1 LTGGCGHGDP
11 GRRKPTKESAVTAA
25 PARPTA
31 RPGIWLTRDDCDLD
45 AFRAVVEV
53 ATDPADH
60 PYADRVERGVP
71 FYGDTLA
78 ADVATAEGRRA
89 VQAELAHTLMH
100 GPGIAVFTRAFAP
113 AVVDRASAVIT
124 ALIEEQKARGVQTGD
139 HFAAPGSNDRLWSAL
154 EKLAVADPGAFADY
168 YANDVVNLV
177 SVAWLGPNYQIV
189 SDPNVVNPGGTAQ
202 KAHRDYHLGFMDLDL
217 AAQFPAHVHRL
228 SPVLTLQ
235 GAVAHVDM
243 PVGTGPTMY
252 LPHSQKYEPGYLA
265 VGLPEFQEYFERHHV
280 QLPLG
285 KGDAVF
291 FNPALL
297 HGAGTNRTTDVR
309 RMANLL
315 QVSSAFG
322 RAMGTVDTE
331 RVAAAVYP
339 TLRARRAAG
348 ASDGDLRNVVAA
360 AAEGYPFP
368 TNLDRDKP
376 VGALVPESQAQ
387 LVWRALE
394 LDWDEATLA
403 AELAAQT
410 LRRRSSLTG

>member
-1 LTGGCGHGDP
+1 M
-11 GRRKPTKESAVTAA
+11 TAA
-25 PARPTA
+25 PARSRA
-31 RPGIWLTRDDCDLD
+31 WLTRDDCDLD
-45 AFRAVVEV
+45 DFRAVVEV
-53 ATDPADH
+53 ETDAAAYPH
-60 PYADRVERGVP
+60 ADRVERGVL
-71 FYGDTLA
+71 FYGERLA
-78 ADVATAEGRRA
+78 ADVATPEGRRA
-89 VQAELAHTLMH
+89 VQAEIAHALLD
-100 GPGIAVFTRAFAP
+100 GPGIAVFTGAFDP
-113 AVVDRASAVIT
+113 AVVDRATAAFT

-154 EKLAVADPGAFADY
+154 EKLAVADPETFVDY
-168 YANDVVNLV
+168 YATDVVDLV

-202 KAHRDYHLGFMDLDL
+202 KAHRDYHLGFMELDV

-243 PVGTGPTMY
+243 PVETGPTMY
-252 LPHSQKYEPGYLA
+252 LPHSQKYLPGYLA
-265 VGLPEFQEYFERHHV
+265 VGLPEFQEYFDAHYV
-280 QLPLG
+280 QLPLRT
-285 KGDAVF
+285 GDAVF

-297 HGAGTNRTTDVR
+297 HGAGTNRTTDVK

-331 RVAAAVYP
+331 RVTAALYP

-348 ASDGDLRNVVAA
+348 ADERGLRHVVAA

-368 TNLDRDKP
+368 TNLDRDQP
-376 VGALVPESQAQ
+376 VGRLTPESQAE

-394 LDWDEATLA
+394 NDWDEATFA
-403 AELAAQT
+403 AELAGQT
-410 LRRRSSLTG
+410 RRRRSSLAG